1 MTKDDII
8 VVETPKIN
16 LRKEHK
22 SSGLSLSS
30 IKKKKD
36 HLIKQME
43 VVLEKED
50 QPHDEFKE
58 EDMISEWNTFIQ
70 NLEKKG
76 LYNFASILRIDTPRL
91 RDKHTI
97 LLEFPNQTN
106 KLEVERSKNDL
117 LIYLRKQLNN
127 YSINLEITVNE
138 DLEKQFVYTP
148 REKYEKMKEKNPSMS
163 LLKKTFDLDI

>member
-1 MTKDDII
+1 
-8 VVETPKIN
+8 
-16 LRKEHK
+16 
-22 SSGLSLSS
+22 
-30 IKKKKD
+30 
-36 HLIKQME
+36 ME
-43 VVLEKED
+43 VVLEEEA

-58 EDMISEWNTFIQ
+58 KDMLKEWNTFIE
-70 NLEKKG
+70 NLEEKG
-76 LYNFASILRIDTPRL
+76 LYNYASILRIDTPRL
-91 RDKHTI
+91 SDKNTI

-117 LIYLRKQLNN
+117 LIYLRKKLNN

-148 REKYEKMKEKNPSMS
+148 REKFEKMKEKNPSMS

>member
-1 MTKDDII
+1 
-8 VVETPKIN
+8 
-16 LRKEHK
+16 
-22 SSGLSLSS
+22 
-30 IKKKKD
+30 
-36 HLIKQME
+36 ME
-43 VVLEKED
+43 VVLEEED

-58 EDMISEWNTFIQ
+58 KDMLKEWNTFIE
-70 NLEKKG
+70 NLEEKG
-76 LYNFASILRIDTPRL
+76 LYNYASILRIDTPRL
-91 RDKHTI
+91 SDKNTI

-148 REKYEKMKEKNPSMS
+148 REKFEKMNEKNPSMS